1 MEALEREFF
10 QRSIKHHYKCESTF
24 TSLASRFLSLLRG
37 LLTPVRTNR
46 WSQTFAH
53 AAQVLRA
60 GLAALL
66 LATTALTT
74 RRIFVGLGLMGV
86 VAPLASCFYMVFDR
100 GAYDESWYY
109 VNHFHLFLTLAP
121 SLFLLSC
128 LIGAWFLFPV
138 GSKRAYALT
147 VPAGFTVGKIL
158 WLIQCT
164 SNQDFYSVVPLSFIL
179 IGALISAFLFIA
191 LDWLVW
197 RKCHREDAFDA
208 RIDGLVK
215 LADDF
220 DDAKFKSMVKSVWR
234 EKQSFQKEY

>member
-1 MEALEREFF
+1 MKAHFLET
-10 QRSIKHHYKCESTF
+10 INPKPLAKCESTF
-24 TSLASRFLSLLRG
+24 TSLASRFLSLSRG

-53 AAQVLRA
+53 AESALRA
-60 GLAALL
+60 GLAALR
-66 LATTALTT
+66 LATTTLTN

-128 LIGAWFLFPV
+128 LIGAWLLFPQ
-138 GSKRAYALT
+138 GSKRAYALV
-147 VPAGFTVGKIL
+147 VPTGFTVGKIL
-158 WLIQCT
+158 WLLQCT
-164 SNQDFYSVVPLSFIL
+164 SNADFYSVVPLSFIL
-179 IGALISAFLFIA
+179 IGALISAFLFMA

-197 RKCHREDAFDA
+197 RKCHREDAFEA
-208 RIDGLVK
+208 RMTNLVK

-220 DDAKFKSMVKSVWR
+220 DDAKFKSMVKTVWR
-234 EKQSFQKEY
+234 EKKQFEKQY